1 MTFEEFKDV
10 LNNNETYVK
19 MRNIADKYGYFI
31 SSAFIHNNRVEINIY
46 KCCGKRFIPDVYFN
60 SSTLDNPTSE
70 FRIMTTSYGSLNMDD
85 YEEFIQCVNNAY
97 NMVSE
102 LEKIDTSK
110 LPNLDNYYKINVD

>member
-60 SSTLDNPTSE
+60 SANLDNPISE
-70 FRIMTTSYGSLNMDD
+70 FRIQTTSYGSLNMKE
-85 YEEFIQCVNNAY
+85 YSEFIECVNNAY
-97 NMVSE
+97 KMVNE
-102 LEKIDTSK
+102 LEKIDTLK
-110 LPNLDNYYKINVD
+110 LPNFDKYTIDE